1 MFVIISSAE
10 HNTDLI
16 RSNSVHNIQIVKHTG
31 NSYNGTQETRH
42 CIKFTVSVV
51 ASAFKLKKIIVG
63 LI

>member
-10 HNTDLI
+10 HNTDLM
-16 RSNSVHNIQIVKHTG
+16 RSNSVYTIQIAKHTG

-42 CIKFTVSVV
+42 CVKCTVSVV
-51 ASAFKLKKIIVG
+51 ASAFTLKKIIVG